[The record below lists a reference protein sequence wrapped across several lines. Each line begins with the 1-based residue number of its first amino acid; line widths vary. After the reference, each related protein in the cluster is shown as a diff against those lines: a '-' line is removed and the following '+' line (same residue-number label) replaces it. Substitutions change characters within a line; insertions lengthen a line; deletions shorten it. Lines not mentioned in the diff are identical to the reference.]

1 MAYKGKVQAG
11 QHACVFASVS
21 AAVNSVCD
29 EQIWTQHTLFDA
41 WKKQGVDQVHFGN
54 IARVA
59 TEPVRDRVQ
68 AYHHCDGATPMSPD
82 DYLKMIK
89 GCIDAGGIAIVSF
102 QIADSH
108 LNRQPAWHMLSLIG
122 RDGDNSTAW
131 DTSAGNEMTI
141 TAAQLVTHIP
151 YGAGALAV
159 HNEGD
164 VFMIRPI

>member
-1 MAYKGKVQAG
+1 
-11 QHACVFASVS
+11 
-21 AAVNSVCD
+21 
-29 EQIWTQHTLFDA
+29 
-41 WKKQGVDQVHFGN
+41 
-54 IARVA
+54 
-59 TEPVRDRVQ
+59 
-68 AYHHCDGATPMSPD
+68 MSPD
-82 DYLKMIK
+82 DYSKMIK

-164 VFMIRPI
+164 VFKIRPI